1 MSRVVELNATQGSLL
16 GFLYDDPKTGWDLVR
31 EIEAGLG
38 RFWNVTSS
46 HVYREL
52 RQLER
57 SGLVTGGQPGA
68 RDRRPFAITPAG
80 RRAFKRWIGEPPGHE
95 QIRFPLLVKLWF
107 ARHVDADRLE
117 AFFEAAAKDH
127 EERLSLY
134 RDVERSLDPGD
145 DRTTVV
151 RFGIAYEQAVL
162 EWLDRTASPSAGRTV
177 GTRGP
182 GPGS

>member
-52 RQLER
+52 RHLEDA
-57 SGLVTGGQPGA
+57 GLVTGGRPGA
-68 RDRRPFAITPAG
+68 RDRRPFTITAAG
-80 RRAFKRWIGEPPGHE
+80 RRAFKRWIGEPPGQE

-107 ARHVDADRLE
+107 ARHIEADRLE
-117 AFFEAAAKDH
+117 EFFQAAAKDH
-127 EERLSLY
+127 QGRLSLY
-134 RDVERSLDPGD
+134 RGVERSLDPGD
-145 DRTTVV
+145 DRTSVV

-162 EWLDRTASPSAGRTV
+162 EWLDRSAGRPT
-177 GTRGP
+177 GRATGSRGRRQNT
-182 GPGS
+182 